1 MAPPLRLWTIQTRNA
16 WEAFQE
22 AGAITAT
29 MDRVEPEFERAY
41 RWIAGQMNPRL
52 GPAPRRHRAPVWA
65 WRQWQGEARA
75 RPDLRASGHLPR
87 GTQGVRIEFV
97 TEEKSVLF
105 SDFSLWHFVLNY
117 WYLPATPEEGDA
129 FEAEVARRGMS
140 FFTSKPLPD
149 PALHARIEASWER
162 ILDLDW
168 HHPDLA
174 EPRPGKAIQATLWE
188 VPLAAVTAVKPFVA
202 R

>member
-1 MAPPLRLWTIQTRNA
+1 MRLWTIQTQGA
-16 WEAFQE
+16 WSEAQA
-22 AGAITAT
+22 AGAISTT
-29 MDRVEPEFERAY
+29 MARVETGFREAY
-41 RWIAGQMNPRL
+41 RWMVGQMRRRL
-52 GPAPRRHRAPVWA
+52 PSVAGPERAPVWA
-65 WRQWQGEARA
+65 WYRWQGEARP

-87 GTQGVRIEFV
+87 GAPGVRIEF
-97 TEEKSVLF
+97 EADAQSVLL

-129 FEAEVARRGMS
+129 FEAEVARRRMS
-140 FFTSKPLPD
+140 FFLSKPLPD

-162 ILDLDW
+162 SFDLDW

-174 EPRPGKAIQATLWE
+174 EPRRAKSIQATLWE
-188 VPLAAVTAVKPFVA
+188 VPLTAVTAVKPFVA